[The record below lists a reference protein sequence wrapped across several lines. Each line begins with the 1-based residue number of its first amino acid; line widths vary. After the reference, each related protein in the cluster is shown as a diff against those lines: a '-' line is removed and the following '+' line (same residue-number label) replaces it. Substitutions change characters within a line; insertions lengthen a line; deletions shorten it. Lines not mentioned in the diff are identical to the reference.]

1 MSVGVNTSNMIR
13 DARVLQDEFLPREV
27 GHRDQEMN
35 ALTRALDPVT
45 RNEPAETAFLF
56 GPSGTGKTCL
66 ARFALARLREVVL
79 DLNYQYVNCW
89 QDYTRFRALYRI
101 LEAIGSTADIHRQST
116 PTDAL
121 LERLEAYDGPEF
133 VVILDEVD
141 QLQDHDLL
149 YDLYRTVGVSMVL
162 IANSEE
168 ELFARLDSRLVS
180 RLHAS
185 TRIRFEKYELD
196 ELVSILHDRV
206 RWGLDVEVPRD
217 RLVTIADAA
226 AGDAR
231 VAIGILRSAA
241 RQAEGVEKDGIGM
254 ETIRTAIP
262 AGRTEVR
269 QRNVEQLTPHQRA
282 LYEIVHDRE
291 TVTPGELYEAY
302 RERVEEPRSNRTVRN
317 HLSKLAH
324 YNLVEKRGEGRGR
337 TYHRPE

>member
-1 MSVGVNTSNMIR
+1 MSVGANTSNMIR

-66 ARFALARLREVVL
+66 ARFALARLREAVL

-121 LERLEAYDGPEF
+121 LERLEDYDGPEF
-133 VVILDEVD
+133 VVVLDEVD

-149 YDLYRTVGVSMVL
+149 YDLYRTVGVSMIL

-168 ELFARLDSRLVS
+168 ELFARLDNRLVS
-180 RLHAS
+180 RLQAS

-196 ELVSILHDRV
+196 DRV

-217 RLVTIADAA
+217 RLAAIADAA

-241 RQAEGVEKDGIGM
+241 RQAEGAEVDGIGM
-254 ETIRTAIP
+254 ETVRTAIP

-269 QRNVEQLTPHQRA
+269 RRNVEQLTPHQRV
-282 LYEIVHDRE
+282 LYDIVHDHG
-291 TVTPGELYEAY
+291 TVTPGELYEEY
-302 RERVEEPRSNRTVRN
+302 RERVEEPRSDRTVRN

-324 YNLVEKRGEGRGR
+324 YNLVEKHGDGRGR
-337 TYHRPE
+337 TYHHPE